1 MVKATVQE
9 QLVGPVYQTLIV
21 EMEKIK
27 SMAMRMEQGQ
37 YTNTKEQFKIEAQ
50 KKALQENIQHLEKK
64 LKDLNDQLAGQK

>member
-27 SMAMRMEQGQ
+27 SMAMRMEHGQ